1 VALKGLAEMIATLF
15 ATVLRWLG
23 GGVIDKVLGH
33 LQAKAASDVERLR
46 IEKGVDIEQI
56 RSDTAVAGYRRDVIT
71 AGMAY
76 RAFWVV
82 WLMFAVPLGLWWI
95 AVMADTIFNG
105 ALPDVATIPAQLVP
119 WADTIFQNLF
129 YSGGAVAGL
138 GALGRAVAGRR

>member
-1 VALKGLAEMIATLF
+1 MIWALLLKIGMGIAGY
-15 ATVLRWLG
+15 A
-23 GGVIDKVLGH
+23 
-33 LQAKAASDVERLR
+33 AKRSDNAVEELR
-46 IEKGVDIEQI
+46 IRADRATADQRIVA
-56 RSDTAVAGYRRDVIT
+56 DTVIADSANRRDVIT

-138 GALGRAVAGRR
+138 GALGRAIARR